1 MKSQVGNYPK
11 GELTMFAT
19 VARFCITRRRWVLA
33 AWMLLLVIGLAAVIP
48 LFGALKNSGSATGSE
63 SARGAAIVDKATSMG
78 PTAVV
83 LVKGPPV
90 NAPSTRAAVR
100 ALTAKL
106 ERVPNVTGAVN
117 AYTSPDPQLRA
128 RDGHASLI
136 VVSLRKSAGMMAQ
149 NMSVTTMRADAAG
162 SVPGAQV
169 KVGGDAGAM
178 ADNMNASEH
187 DLTRASLISLPILLI
202 VLLFIFRGLRAALLP
217 ITAALAA
224 MATTFIA
231 LLGVTYV
238 TSLAPYALDVV
249 MLLGMGLAVDY
260 SLLMVNRFREA
271 RASGGDVA
279 DAVVHTV
286 ATAGRTVTFSALT
299 VATALSGLFFF
310 ADPTFTSVAISGIAT
325 ILIALAAALTLIPAL
340 LAAWGPKLKAAPRQD
355 AKDGLFG
362 RLARTVQAR
371 PLVAALGVAGL
382 LAVAVLP
389 FLHANYGLGDPRTLP
404 ASSQSRQVDQTLL
417 ASFPGMQADPIQV
430 VARIPASDPHVG
442 AYAASLAHQPGVAAV
457 SIEHGLRGNVSVID
471 VTPAGSTQ
479 GSTAQHLV
487 GVLRDHRPAFRTYV
501 TGSAASL
508 ADFKAE
514 ISSRA
519 PYAAAWIALATFA
532 LLFLMTGSVL
542 IPVKALV
549 MNVLSLGATF
559 GALVWVFQDGHF
571 ASLLGFTAFGAI
583 EAWTP
588 VIIFT
593 FAFGLSM
600 DYEVF
605 LLSRIKEAHDEG
617 NSTNDAVA
625 NGLQRS
631 GRIITSAALA
641 IMIVFL
647 GFATGQTLG
656 IKEMGLALAIAVA
669 VDATLIRCVLV
680 PATMTLL
687 GDANWWAPA
696 PLRRLYR
703 RIGLHEA
710 PAGPASHA
718 RPAAT
723 RPPAKAGPGASP
735 SRELVSAEATREED
749 LLPIA

>member
-1 MKSQVGNYPK
+1 MKSQVGNHTE
-11 GELTMFAT
+11 GDLTMFAT
-19 VARFCITRRRWVLA
+19 VARFSVTHRRWVLA
-33 AWMLLLVIGLAAVIP
+33 AWMLLFIIGLAAVMP
-48 LFGALKNSGSATGSE
+48 LFLRLTYSSGSGTSE
-63 SARGAAIVDKATSMG
+63 SARGAAIVDKATTMG

-83 LVKGPPV
+83 LVKGPAV
-90 NAPSTRAAVR
+90 NAPATRAAVQT
-100 ALTAKL
+100 LTARL

-136 VVSLRKSAGMMAQ
+136 VVSLRKSAGMMNQ
-149 NMSVTTMRADAAG
+149 NMAVGTMRADVAG

-169 KVGGDAGAM
+169 QIGGDAGSM
-178 ADNMNASEH
+178 ADNMNAAEN
-187 DLTRASLISLPILLI
+187 DLLHGTLIAFP
-202 VLLFIFRGLRAALLP
+202 VLLVALFFIFGGLRAALLP
-217 ITAALAA
+217 LIAGLSA
-224 MATTFIA
+224 MAATFIP

-249 MLLGMGLAVDY
+249 MLFGLGLAVDY
-260 SLLMVNRFREA
+260 SLLMINRFREA
-271 RASGGDVA
+271 RATGMDVVG
-279 DAVVHTV
+279 AVEHTV
-286 ATAGRTVTFSALT
+286 VTAGRTVTFSALT
-299 VATALSGLFFF
+299 VATALSGLFAFG
-310 ADPTFTSVAISGIAT
+310 DPTFTSVAVSGIAT
-325 ILIALAAALTLIPAL
+325 VLVALAAGLTLIPAL
-340 LAAWGPKLKAAPRQD
+340 LAAWGGKLKAKARQD
-355 AKDGLFG
+355 AEDGLFG
-362 RLARTVQAR
+362 RLARKVQAR
-371 PLVAALGVAGL
+371 PLVAALGVAGI
-382 LAVAVLP
+382 LAAAALP

-404 ASSQSRQVDQTLL
+404 ASSQSHQVDQALL
-417 ASFPGMQADPIQV
+417 ASFPGMQADPVQV
-430 VARIPASDPHVG
+430 VARIPASDPRVG

-457 SIEHGLRGNVSVID
+457 SVEHGLRGNVSVID
-471 VTPAGSTQ
+471 VIPTGSTQ

-487 GVLRDHRPAFRTYV
+487 SVLRDHRPAFRTYV

-514 ISSRA
+514 LASRT
-519 PYAAAWIALATFA
+519 PYAVAWIALATFA

-542 IPVKALV
+542 IPLKALA

-559 GALVWVFQDGHF
+559 GALVWVFQDGHL
-571 ASLLGFTAFGAI
+571 ASVLGFTAFGAI
-583 EAWTP
+583 EAWAP

-617 NSTNDAVA
+617 NTTNDAVA

-631 GRIITSAALA
+631 GRIITSAALL
-641 IMIVFL
+641 ILIVFL
-647 GFATGQTLG
+647 GFAAGQTLG

-687 GDANWWAPA
+687 GPANWWAPG
-696 PLRRLYR
+696 PLRRLHQ

-710 PAGPASHA
+710 PALLPRPQTSGPGLPAD
-718 RPAAT
+718 RPAAAAVSH
-723 RPPAKAGPGASP
+723 RSAG
-735 SRELVSAEATREED
+735 RD
-749 LLPIA
+749 LAG